1 MRLTAS
7 ALVFLAPALASA
19 LSIPLDVE
27 FDDAVSGDF
36 ASVTVT
42 EDGGELRF
50 EIAIGPGSDLGG
62 EADLH
67 EFYFNLTGSFS
78 GLSISSDD
86 PQHPRGEYA
95 LASDPSVR
103 GGAGSSF
110 DFGVNFGNGGGPP
123 GNGTLQTA
131 SFTLGA
137 AQPLSIADLFETST
151 AAGGEVTVHFA
162 AHFQNT
168 SFANGSDSET
178 VGGVIPEPGTGALL
192 GLGLGILGAL
202 PRSRGGR

>member
-50 EIAIGPGSDLGG
+50 EIAIDPGSDLGG

-86 PQHPRGEYA
+86 PQHPRGQYA
-95 LASDPSVR
+95 LAGGPSVR

-110 DFGVNFGNGGGPP
+110 DFGVSFGNGGGPP

-151 AAGGEVTVHFA
+151 ASGGEVTVHFA
-162 AHFQNT
+162 AHVQST

-192 GLGLGILGAL
+192 GLGLGILGV
-202 PRSRGGR
+202 RSRQAG